1 MPLLSK
7 LKTPTKMKILEEK
20 KIWRSLFFEFAER
33 HVFRLS
39 KITNFEGVFGFC
51 NKGTPYFDCVKHCAL
66 KEVLIH
72 VGLFHTFFG

>member
-1 MPLLSK
+1 
-7 LKTPTKMKILEEK
+7 MKIFDQKKTWRPIFLECAK
-20 KIWRSLFFEFAER
+20 R

-51 NKGTPYFDCVKHCAL
+51 KEGTPYFDCVKHCAL
-66 KEVLIH
+66 KEVLTH